1 MFSRSRLDFSRFRF
15 SLLAACAIGM
25 TLAEGSYALQVSSIP
40 DRLQSL
46 PQSLVSQSVSPSSG
60 AAAPE
65 ASPRLTSSE
74 TPAFGWVGWLALAL
88 GAIAVLSLIYR
99 LLLKPRSPQPSLP
112 DDLAVAENS
121 SEQLKP
127 ARSVDK
133 NQADEDHPDRQE
145 PSLAGEMT
153 RLTKVDIVETLI
165 TDLNSADPGKRRQA
179 IWQLGQRGDSRAT
192 QPLVDLLMDSDSMQR
207 SLILAAL
214 SEIGMRSLKPM
225 HRALMLS
232 LQDNS
237 PDVRKNAIRDVTRMY
252 DAIAQVS
259 QLLQY
264 ATSDA
269 DSEVRDTAQWALSQM
284 NRIRSLPEDTASPR
298 SPQLHSSSEDAA
310 ED

>member
-1 MFSRSRLDFSRFRF
+1 MFSRSRLNSSRFRF
-15 SLLAACAIGM
+15 SLFAACAIGI
-25 TLAEGSYALQVSSIP
+25 TLAEGSYALQGNTIAP

-46 PQSLVSQSVSPSSG
+46 PQSLVSQSSG
-60 AAAPE
+60 SATPTT
-65 ASPRLTSSE
+65 SPRSASSE
-74 TPAFGWVGWLALAL
+74 TPVLEWVGWLALAL
-88 GAIAVLSLIYR
+88 ASVAVLSLIYR
-99 LLLKPRSPQPSLP
+99 LLLKPRSPQLP
-112 DDLAVAENS
+112 EDPAVAEDS
-121 SEQLKP
+121 SEPLKP
-127 ARSVDK
+127 ERSVGED
-133 NQADEDHPDRQE
+133 QADEDYPDRSE
-145 PSLAGEMT
+145 AALAGEMT

-165 TDLNSADPGKRRQA
+165 ADLNSADPGKRRQA

-207 SLILAAL
+207 SLILAAI

-269 DSEVRDTAQWALSQM
+269 DSEVRETAQWALSQM
-284 NRIRSLPEDTASPR
+284 NRIRSLPEDTALPR